1 MDLVREKT
9 LPQMRVGIVTFSA
22 AYNYGAALQCRCLLE
37 VLRGLG
43 LEAYV
48 LDYRPAYLTEPYKIL
63 KPYYF
68 KKLSILLS
76 LPWRFWGAWRRDRL
90 FRQFQKTLSPV
101 PFGAGG
107 VDAVFFGSDQIWNP
121 CICRG
126 LDPVFFAAIPP
137 FSATR
142 NIAYAASDGS
152 VPLTAI
158 QAAEF
163 QRYLQHF
170 HRIGVREQSL
180 QDRLSAWGVT
190 STVTLDPV
198 LLAGRSVLDKMATY
212 RQEGESYVLTYEAVD
227 NPAVRSLAASL
238 GPRKVISVAREPYS
252 EGSNRYGPE
261 EFVALVRDA
270 SSVVTT
276 SFHGVALSLLYHKVF
291 YYVETGSPA
300 DDRIR
305 SLLTAIGLEGR
316 MVPPGAATL
325 PHKPI
330 DYSSAD
336 AALSVLRARS
346 LDFIKEALQTSMP
359 GCTDV

>member
-9 LPQMRVGIVTFSA
+9 LPPMRVGIVTFSA
-22 AYNYGAALQCRCLLE
+22 AFNYGAALQCRCLLE

-43 LEAYV
+43 LEVYV

-76 LPWRFWGAWRRDRL
+76 LPRRFWGAWRRDRL
-90 FRQFQKTLSPV
+90 FSQFREALPLI
-101 PFGAGG
+101 PYGAGG

-121 CICRG
+121 RICKG
-126 LDPVFFAAIPP
+126 LDPVFFAGIQP
-137 FSATR
+137 FSSTR

-152 VPLTAI
+152 VPLTAL
-158 QAAEF
+158 QAAEY
-163 QRYLQHF
+163 QRYMQNF

-180 QDRLSAWGVT
+180 QDRLSAWGID

-198 LLAGRSVLDKMATY
+198 LLAGRPVLDKLSAY
-212 RQEGESYVLTYEAVD
+212 RQVGESYVLTYEAID
-227 NPAVRSLAASL
+227 NPSVRALAATL

-276 SFHGVALSLLYHKVF
+276 SFHGVALSLLYHKDF
-291 YYVETGSPA
+291 YYLETGTYS
-300 DDRIR
+300 DDRVR

-316 MVPPGAATL
+316 MVPPGASL
-325 PHKPI
+325 PQKPA
-330 DYSSAD
+330 DYPSAD
-336 AALSVLRARS
+336 AALSMLRDRS
-346 LDFIKEALQTSMP
+346 LGFVKEALQTSMP
-359 GCTDV
+359 SCTDV